1 MDSANLIF
9 SVCGGMV
16 GAILGPI
23 TTFIIVGFTGIAG
36 VIATISGSS
45 FDWIGT
51 VALGPI
57 FGPHVAFIGGVAAA
71 AYAKKIGSLETGK
84 DIVTPLLSLKKPSV
98 ILVGGVFG
106 SLGYI
111 LNDLFLRFFPGE
123 FDSIAF
129 TIVIMAFIGKVLF
142 GDEGLSGIYGLT
154 PKEVK
159 EIGGR
164 FSSKSA
170 IQWLPYLS
178 TGFEKLLAAVS
189 FGGASAYITYLML
202 QNPDTAGVAAFVG
215 FFMSAASLLWLI
227 NGFAIPVTHHI
238 TLCASYAVVAS
249 GGSIIWGITGAI
261 IATFAA
267 DFLAQAFLLYG
278 SDTHVDP
285 PSMGIAVT
293 SLLLLTIFPATGLT
307 NSIIVIGVVA
317 VGCLFLIIKQETRES
332 IGNNR
337 GQLE

>member
-1 MDSANLIF
+1 MDSMNIVF
-9 SVCGGMV
+9 SVCGGMI

-23 TTFIIVGFTGIAG
+23 TTFIIVGFAGVAG

-57 FGPHVAFIGGVAAA
+57 FGPHVAFVGGVAAA

-98 ILVGGVFG
+98 ILVGGIFG
-106 SLGYI
+106 SAGYI
-111 LNDLFLRFFPGE
+111 VNDLFLIFFPGK

-129 TIVIMAFIGKVLF
+129 TIVIMAIIGKVLF
-142 GDEGLSGIYGLT
+142 GEAGLSGIYGST
-154 PKEVK
+154 PKEIK

-164 FSSKSA
+164 FSSKSS

-189 FGGASAYITYLML
+189 FGGASAYVTSIML

-249 GGSIIWGITGAI
+249 GGSIVWGLIGAI
-261 IATFAA
+261 IATFVA

-293 SLLLLTIFPATGLT
+293 SLLLLTVFPAVNLT
-307 NSIIVIGVVA
+307 NSMIVIGIVV
-317 VGCLFLIIKQETRES
+317 VGCLLIIVKQETREVS
-332 IGNNR
+332 GKESS
-337 GQLE
+337 QPE